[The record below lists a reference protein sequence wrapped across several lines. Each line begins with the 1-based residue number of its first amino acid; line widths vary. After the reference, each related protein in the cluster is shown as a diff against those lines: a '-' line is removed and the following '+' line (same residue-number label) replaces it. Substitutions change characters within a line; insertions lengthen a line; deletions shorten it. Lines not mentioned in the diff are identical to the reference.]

1 MFFTSIKRKHSLNK
15 FITLFWFYF
24 QSKVNDLKFG
34 FWKETSNEKSAFN
47 ETSSI
52 KCDWVQVFRL
62 WNKSSSAFVSTT
74 QWMNFGDP
82 SSDGMS
88 FVCGKYL
95 WTNLILRNHSK
106 VFQFILLTYL
116 LTYLLNFITYIQI
129 LGIAKLEAEVALV
142 PRNFCI

>member
-1 MFFTSIKRKHSLNK
+1 MMLKYLWTRSMYFTSIKRKHSLNK

-47 ETSSI
+47 KTSSI

-82 SSDGMS
+82 FSDGMS

-95 WTNLILRNHSK
+95 QWTNLIYKIIAKFFNL
-106 VFQFILLTYL
+106 FYL
-116 LTYLLNFITYIQI
+116 LPIYLYLI
-129 LGIAKLEAEVALV
+129 V
-142 PRNFCI
+142 

>member
-1 MFFTSIKRKHSLNK
+1 MNK
-15 FITLFWFYF
+15 LITLFSIYF

-52 KCDWVQVFRL
+52 KSDWVQVFRL

-82 SSDGMS
+82 SSDDWHVICVRWVWTDLINKIILK
-88 FVCGKYL
+88 FFNLFYFGK
-95 WTNLILRNHSK
+95 TGRKPIFSSK
-106 VFQFILLTYL
+106 KSGQATSLTTQKSNDL
-116 LTYLLNFITYIQI
+116 QGSPKGF
-129 LGIAKLEAEVALV
+129 
-142 PRNFCI
+142 RNFYKKLVEF

>member
-1 MFFTSIKRKHSLNK
+1 MLKYLWTRSMFFTSIKRKHSLNK

-24 QSKVNDLKFG
+24 QSSQVNDLKFG

-47 ETSSI
+47 KTSSI

-82 SSDGMS
+82 FSDEMS

-95 WTNLILRNHSK
+95 HFTMNKFYLQNLSK
-106 VFQFILLTYL
+106 VFQFILLNYL
-116 LTYLLNFITYIQI
+116 VYYLHTSKY
-129 LGIAKLEAEVALV
+129 
-142 PRNFCI
+142 RS